1 MADRRQAAQAELAAS
16 APVAS
21 PSERPVPATS
31 ISTSD
36 TGTEV
41 ASQIPADVRQQIL
54 AATKNPDGT
63 STIVYRP
70 ALLGSG
76 RLHFVRVAYKVDS
89 WQDRHF
95 LVPCATDPKGH
106 AWETARGVQEDQL
119 VWHSEARPGAQF
131 ADLPPALTVAKNYK
145 TWQRQLVDHLYQSQ
159 TLTVWRCA
167 ALKQYSQPGEAE
179 DAFRIRLSQLAHEQR
194 DEQVEEL
201 RRKYASKLATLN
213 DQIQRATQRVAKEK
227 DEYHQTTLD
236 TVISVGSS
244 IFGALLGRKLM
255 SRTNVSKASTSAQCR
270 PSGGARSDIGRAEE
284 RLGTLKQKMKQLQ
297 EQIEQDVQKIDTVY
311 QPGQLEFEAL
321 EVRPRKSDIEVQ
333 PITVVWTPWL
343 VDAAGIAEPAY

>member
-1 MADRRQAAQAELAAS
+1 M
-16 APVAS
+16 AS
-21 PSERPVPATS
+21 PGERPVPATS
-31 ISTSD
+31 IPTSD

-41 ASQIPADVRQQIL
+41 ASQVPADVRQQIL

-95 LVPCATDPKGH
+95 LVPCAADPKGH
-106 AWETARGVQEDQL
+106 AWETARGVQEDEL
-119 VWHSEARPGAQF
+119 VWYSEAKPGARF

-167 ALKQYSQPGEAE
+167 VLKQYSQPGEAE

-244 IFGALLGRKLM
+244 IFGELLGRKLM
-255 SRTNVSKASTSAQCR
+255 SRTNVNKASTSGVSDERRGLVRHWACRRTTRHAQ
-270 PSGGARSDIGRAEE
+270 E
-284 RLGTLKQKMKQLQ
+284 KMKQLQ
-297 EQIEQDVQKIDTVY
+297 EQIEQDVEKIDTVY

-321 EVRPRKSDIEVQ
+321 EVRPRIPYRGPTDHGR
-333 PITVVWTPWL
+333 L
-343 VDAAGIAEPAY
+343 DALAGRRSRHCRARLLTAQ